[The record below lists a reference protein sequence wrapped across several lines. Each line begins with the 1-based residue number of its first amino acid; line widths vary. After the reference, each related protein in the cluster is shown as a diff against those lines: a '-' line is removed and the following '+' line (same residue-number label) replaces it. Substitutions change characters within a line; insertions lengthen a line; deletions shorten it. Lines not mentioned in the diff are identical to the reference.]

1 MHMIVGNCHH
11 HRLVENDGAEN
22 VATVYNNAGGS
33 YSAYADGDPE
43 RLFCFEG
50 LHAYADQYVWSVIEA
65 KLMDLRMKGA
75 LSVSILDIGCGPGTW
90 LRRLVTRA
98 KTLGFTSIAAR
109 GFDVAEA

>member
-1 MHMIVGNCHH
+1 M
-11 HRLVENDGAEN
+11 RADRPLRSLLSTKPDP
-22 VATVYNNAGGS
+22 AGGI
-33 YSAYADGDPE
+33 AKPGRTRDPE

-65 KLMDLRMKGA
+65 KLMDLRTKGA

-109 GFDVAEA
+109 GFDVA